1 MAGTTPLSPTSAA
14 QRGMRFEQQL
24 QQLQQDQA
32 TFATMVNRE
41 VTEAKS
47 RMMQMESMIRD
58 REEAVRLAL
67 DRTAADRARDL
78 AKVVSD
84 ATSEFTT
91 QRQTL
96 QGLTAAVQVEFNKLQ
111 QQIGQGGGE
120 SREDG
125 GNRGGKSFI
134 PVKELKPAKLCKEE
148 QWRDWSE
155 NFA

>member
-58 REEAVRLAL
+58 REEAVRMAL
-67 DRTAADRARDL
+67 DRTAADRAREL

-84 ATSEFTT
+84 ATSEFAT

-111 QQIGQGGGE
+111 QQIDQSGGE
-120 SREDG
+120 SRGDG
-125 GNRGGKSFI
+125 GNRGGKVSCQS
-134 PVKELKPAKLCKEE
+134 K
-148 QWRDWSE
+148 
-155 NFA
+155 N

>member
-1 MAGTTPLSPTSAA
+1 MAGTTPLSPSSAQA
-14 QRGMRFEQQL
+14 RGLRFEQQL

-58 REEAVRLAL
+58 REEAIRVAL
-67 DRTAADRARDL
+67 DRTAANRAAEL

-84 ATSEFTT
+84 ATSEFAT

-111 QQIGQGGGE
+111 QQIDQSGE
-120 SREDG
+120 GSRGDG
-125 GNRGGKSFI
+125 GNRGGKSFL
-134 PVKELKPAKLCKEE
+134 PVKELKPPKLCKEE
-148 QWRDWSE
+148 QWREWS
-155 NFA
+155 